1 MVGYGT
7 LDMCACGLLD
17 PSGYYYYKPTSL
29 AHNFGEALQPVF
41 KRCSNGLG
49 GEKPYHQHQPIE
61 GNAPGYGSRTKLAQI
76 YPYKFCLTLVKT
88 ILPIGN
94 VRCLAPAQ
102 SGIVIDLLDS
112 FSVEEL
118 VSIEKD
124 VRSVSADSEHIVYS
138 NTAGKQTK
146 EHLPVNNHDVKRAM
160 NTINSPP
167 NGSHYDPFKLQLHNE
182 IALMRK
188 LYISTM
194 PFENAAIM
202 RGSLQPLRVLYRH
215 TAGVLLL

>member
-1 MVGYGT
+1 M
-7 LDMCACGLLD
+7 
-17 PSGYYYYKPTSL
+17 
-29 AHNFGEALQPVF
+29 HNFGEALQPVF

-76 YPYKFCLTLVKT
+76 YPYRFCLTLVKT

-102 SGIVIDLLDS
+102 SGIVIDLLDN

-118 VSIEKD
+118 TSIEKD
-124 VRSVSADSEHIVYS
+124 VRSVYTDSEHIVYS
-138 NTAGKQTK
+138 NVAGKQTT

-160 NTINSPP
+160 NTINSLP
-167 NGSHYDPFKLQLHNE
+167 NGSHYDPFNL
-182 IALMRK
+182 IC
-188 LYISTM
+188 
-194 PFENAAIM
+194 IM
-202 RGSLQPLRVLYRH
+202 RLRWWESYTYPPCLLRTPLLCVDHYNLFEFY
-215 TAGVLLL
+215 TDIPQVFCCCGTKETTPNFT